1 MGMEPSVRYIKKR
14 ASPKLLE
21 QWRAPRL
28 VKDAGPGL
36 TCSYG
41 ELRRAQDVLDAV
53 EDGLFAEQG
62 GICAY
67 TGQSIRLGSS
77 GTNSPRR
84 EVGFHIEHLLP
95 QKFCTF
101 ENGRSGFDAD
111 YQNLVACW
119 PPPNVQFEPAYGA
132 RKKGDWPSCSSQQ
145 EFVSPLVPSCSS
157 RFQFNQQGEIHP
169 TQAEDQAAKVTIER
183 LGLDNSELIA
193 LRKEAIRG
201 ALSPKP
207 NQPLTRA
214 QQETV
219 RARIRQQV
227 ASLESG
233 GQVALVPYCF
243 VIESVLSARL
253 ARTKS

>member
-41 ELRRAQDVLDAV
+41 ELRRDQDVLDAV

-95 QKFCTF
+95 QKFCTL
-101 ENGRSGFDAD
+101 ENGRSGF
-111 YQNLVACW
+111 
-119 PPPNVQFEPAYGA
+119 
-132 RKKGDWPSCSSQQ
+132 
-145 EFVSPLVPSCSS
+145 
-157 RFQFNQQGEIHP
+157 
-169 TQAEDQAAKVTIER
+169 
-183 LGLDNSELIA
+183 
-193 LRKEAIRG
+193 KEAIRG
-201 ALSPKP
+201 ALIPKP

-219 RARIRQQV
+219 LARLRQQV

-233 GQVALVPYCF
+233 GQVTLVPYCF